1 MVSLPQNSDIKIGD
15 IVLVEL
21 KEDQGTGKLTEG
33 IIAEKLT
40 SAKSHPYGIMVRLED
55 NKIGRVKDFP
65 GNNSDKSKDDF
76 DELEYQKYLKEIS
89 DYRRQTTPQ
98 YEIKP
103 IQMSTKII
111 PKSDV
116 PKNEDKFIEF
126 KETFH
131 FDSQE
136 KKFRES
142 GNIKAAD
149 GLKSEKNK
157 RERAIKKEISIA
169 VTAFGNTMGGKLY
182 IGVDDDGNV
191 VGLEDDLKSYGNS
204 FDKFMRNVQDSIDTF
219 TKNSVFLDEIVFS
232 IGENNSFLVL
242 EVKPFRDDPLYVYD
256 ENDEEFYL
264 RGFGRSKKLSTANT
278 VKYIQKN
285 FNWIN

>member
-1 MVSLPQNSDIKIGD
+1 MK
-15 IVLVEL
+15 
-21 KEDQGTGKLTEG
+21 GK
-33 IIAEKLT
+33 
-40 SAKSHPYGIMVRLED
+40 
-55 NKIGRVKDFP
+55 
-65 GNNSDKSKDDF
+65 
-76 DELEYQKYLKEIS
+76 LEYQKYLKEIS

-285 FNWIN
+285 FN

>member
-55 NKIGRVKDFP
+55 NKIGRVKDLP

-169 VTAFGNTMGGKLY
+169 VTAFGNTMGGSCTL
-182 IGVDDDGNV
+182 G
-191 VGLEDDLKSYGNS
+191 
-204 FDKFMRNVQDSIDTF
+204 
-219 TKNSVFLDEIVFS
+219 
-232 IGENNSFLVL
+232 
-242 EVKPFRDDPLYVYD
+242 
-256 ENDEEFYL
+256 
-264 RGFGRSKKLSTANT
+264 
-278 VKYIQKN
+278 
-285 FNWIN
+285 